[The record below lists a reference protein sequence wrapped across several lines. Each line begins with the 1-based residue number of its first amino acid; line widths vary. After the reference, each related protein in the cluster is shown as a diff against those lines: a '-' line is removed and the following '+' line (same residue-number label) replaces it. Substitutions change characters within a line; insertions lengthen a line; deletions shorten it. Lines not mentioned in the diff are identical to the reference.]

1 MVRAL
6 VVLPTYNEVGN
17 LAPLVDAIIAQ
28 GELFNLLI
36 IDDSSPDGTGLVAER
51 LKTRYPGRID
61 VMHRQAKLGLATAYL
76 AGFQYGISKGF
87 DYLFEMDADFSHD
100 PKYLNQF
107 IQAMKMRGADVVLG
121 SRYVEGGGVTNWSWF
136 RRMISIGGSRY
147 ARMMLGLSVQDVT
160 GGFKCFRREVLEA
173 IPLHEISATGYG
185 FQIEMT
191 YRAVRRGFKVTEI
204 PIMFAQRREGQSKMS
219 AGIFVEALLMVA
231 RLRLEQPLS
240 AREQAEERRLHS

>member
-6 VVLPTYNEVGN
+6 VVLPTYNEAGN

-28 GELFNLLI
+28 GEMFNLVV
-36 IDDSSPDGTGLVAER
+36 IDDSSPDGTGVLAER

-76 AGFQYGISKGF
+76 AGFQFGLTKGF

-107 IQAMKMRGADVVLG
+107 IQETKTRGADVVLG
-121 SRYVEGGGVTNWSWF
+121 SRYVEGGGVANWPWY
-136 RRMISIGGSRY
+136 RRMISMGGSRY
-147 ARMMLGLSVQDVT
+147 ARMMLGLSVQDLT

-173 IPLHEISATGYG
+173 MPLHEISATGYG

-191 YRAVRRGFKVTEI
+191 YRAVQKGFKVTEI
-204 PIMFAQRREGQSKMS
+204 PIVFAERRAGQSKMS
-219 AGIFVEALLMVA
+219 AGIFLEALFMVA
-231 RLRLEQPLS
+231 RLKLEQPLS
-240 AREQAEERRLHS
+240 AREQAEEHRLRS